1 MDRFGF
7 LLSFYGFLAI
17 NGVSITVD
25 NCGVSK
31 VAQER
36 ITGGNQADIGEYPWM
51 ASLNE
56 EYTDNN
62 WIHTCGATV
71 LNEDWVITSASCVGL
86 SEPSKYEI
94 LVGLHN
100 QEETNTSTVQ
110 RIKISRIVVHEDYDD
125 LYENDIALL
134 KTARPIDIAG
144 SRGYVNGIC
153 LPERDEDPT
162 GSATVIGWGLTNSN
176 LHGEDDIYSDILKA
190 AEVSLIDTDTCGEF
204 YSEDEFGISLVK
216 SETMICAAAENAYAC
231 FGDNGGPLFQI
242 KRGVATLIGIV
253 SKEIACGY
261 HPGIYTKVSAYL
273 DWIETV
279 VSGRKSN
286 FRFFPVEPLSYNG
299 GKRFFR
305 R

>member
-1 MDRFGF
+1 MNRFTF
-7 LLSFYGFLAI
+7 FMSFYGFFTMDEM
-17 NGVSITVD
+17 SIDMD

-36 ITGGNQADIGEYPWM
+36 IVGGVQANVGEFPWM
-51 ASLNE
+51 VSLEYVGNE
-56 EYTDNN
+56 NTLNRK
-62 WIHTCGATV
+62 CGATV
-71 LNEDWVITSASCVGL
+71 INENWVITAANCLKSPV
-86 SEPSKYEI
+86 PSNYEI
-94 LVGLHN
+94 LVGLHDQREAN
-100 QEETNTSTVQ
+100 APSVQ
-110 RIKISRIVVHEDYDD
+110 RIKISRIVVHEDYDGR
-125 LYENDIALL
+125 YQNDIALL
-134 KTARPIDIAG
+134 KTAKPIDIAG
-144 SRGYVNGIC
+144 SEGYVNGIC

-204 YSEDEFGISLVK
+204 YSEDEFDISLVK
-216 SETMICAAAENAYAC
+216 SETMICAAEENAYAC